1 MAASI
6 ISSKMNTLM
15 VVAKCM
21 ERRGVFPLMV
31 IQKRFKGNKQKLKM
45 KTDDSGSKTGD
56 RSGSQ
61 KVLFP
66 EISLVPN
73 IQGSTTTVASKGKV
87 KKKKQPTIVQNYYG
101 DKPLDD
107 VWISTH
113 YPVPE
118 YPLAEIIKRHKEYAQ
133 PAMFNQLDS
142 RIYADMEISLR
153 TSKKTKFLSPFK
165 STLVPPHLFDIGV
178 KKKIIVVCN
187 EKDHI
192 NLALKL
198 GAYQAG
204 GDDIVK
210 MLLRGT
216 IKRSDFD
223 YLLSVPGYEKEWNQ
237 LQGSFGNAAP
247 SISRGTISKDIE
259 QMVKL
264 YLHGLTY
271 ETVKTSQSLAKVQVP
286 FGQLAMTSEQLTEN
300 FLFLVDDINKRKPS
314 GASGKFISY
323 MTIVAPPSPERFI
336 LNLDE
341 YSIVK
346 KKIKKESP
354 VDPLPV
360 DEEKVMQTAL

>member
-1 MAASI
+1 MAASM
-6 ISSKMNTLM
+6 ISSKINSARI
-15 VVAKCM
+15 VAKCM
-21 ERRGVFPLMV
+21 ERRGVFPVMV
-31 IQKRFKGNKQKLKM
+31 IQKRFKGNKQKLKL
-45 KTDDSGSKTGD
+45 KTDDSSSKTGD

-73 IQGSTTTVASKGKV
+73 IQGSTNTVGSKA
-87 KKKKQPTIVQNYYG
+87 KKKKQQSIVQNYYG
-101 DKPLDD
+101 EKPLDD

-118 YPLAEIIKRHKEYAQ
+118 YSLGEIIKRHKEYAQ
-133 PAMFNQLDS
+133 PAMFDQLDS

-178 KKKIIVVCN
+178 KKKIIVVCT
-187 EKDHI
+187 EKDQI

-204 GDDIVK
+204 GDDIMK

-223 YLLSVPGYEKEWNQ
+223 YLLSVPGYEKEWST
-237 LQGSFGNAAP
+237 LQGSFGKAVP
-247 SISRGTISKDIE
+247 SVSSGTVGKDIE

-286 FGQLAMTSEQLTEN
+286 FGQLMMTNEQLTEN
-300 FLFLVDDINKRKPS
+300 FLFLIDDINKRKPS
-314 GASGKFISY
+314 GASGKFITY

-341 YSIVK
+341 YSTVK
-346 KKIKKESP
+346 KKVKKEVP
-354 VDPLPV
+354 VDTPLVV
-360 DEEKVMQTAL
+360 DERVVQTA